1 VLLVR
6 LEADASLSSC
16 YGSSLI
22 MQLNVNSLPTLT
34 QYLPSAQRDFSGTDR
49 SITFFIINSYC
60 LPILNH
66 FESILGRPRLCGG
79 GAGDGLRRADA

>member
-1 VLLVR
+1 MR

-34 QYLPSAQRDFSGTDR
+34 QFLPSAQRDFSGTDR
-49 SITFFIINSYC
+49 SITFFINSYF
-60 LPILNH
+60 LTSSKSFRID
-66 FESILGRPRLCGG
+66 FG
-79 GAGDGLRRADA
+79 

>member
-34 QYLPSAQRDFSGTDR
+34 QFLPSAQRDFSGTAQP
-49 SITFFIINSYC
+49 ITFFLKIILIFLTS
-60 LPILNH
+60 
-66 FESILGRPRLCGG
+66 SK
-79 GAGDGLRRADA
+79 